1 MAPASA
7 LTMTPPQPKRPTQQS
22 SPLMTPIPSAASSVA
37 PTLRR
42 TLFPNLRTYSANRSS
57 DPPSIT
63 VDADHRV
70 CSGGEKRRALRCH
83 PVLLE
88 DIWETT
94 STNMGAPSSFSST
107 ATSESAAGCLGPDT
121 TSQSSKKTT
130 DSVEIPETPPA
141 TEELRYPEAP
151 SVVGVKGKRLDT
163 KRPQYLV
170 LCWID
175 PREEHVA
182 NHDLARR
189 CREYD
194 ERVSRDVAQRERLST
209 LRSRKHTRT
218 QDQLNAGQSR
228 KKAKINGA
236 TSTSDDRTCSSRQV
250 GEYIF
255 LDSDSH
261 WASIVAI

>member
-1 MAPASA
+1 MAPAPA
-7 LTMTPPQPKRPTQQS
+7 LTITPPQPKRPMQQS
-22 SPLMTPIPSAASSVA
+22 SPLMTPVPSAGSSVT

-42 TLFPNLRTYSANRSS
+42 TLSPSLRTCSVNRGS
-57 DPPSIT
+57 DPPSRT

-70 CSGGEKRRALRCH
+70 RSGGEKRRALRCR

-94 STNMGAPSSFSST
+94 STNMDAPSSYSST
-107 ATSESAAGCLGPDT
+107 ATSESAAGRLGPDT

-130 DSVEIPETPPA
+130 DSVEIPVTPPA
-141 TEELRYPEAP
+141 TKELRYHEAP

-163 KRPQYLV
+163 KRSQYLV
-170 LCWID
+170 LCWMD

-182 NHDLARR
+182 NPDLARR

-194 ERVSRDVAQRERLST
+194 ERISRDVAQRERLST

-218 QDQLNAGQSR
+218 QDPQNAGQSR
-228 KKAKINGA
+228 KKAKTNGA

-250 GEYIF
+250 GEYVF
-255 LDSDSH
+255 LDSDIHS
-261 WASIVAI
+261 ASIVAI